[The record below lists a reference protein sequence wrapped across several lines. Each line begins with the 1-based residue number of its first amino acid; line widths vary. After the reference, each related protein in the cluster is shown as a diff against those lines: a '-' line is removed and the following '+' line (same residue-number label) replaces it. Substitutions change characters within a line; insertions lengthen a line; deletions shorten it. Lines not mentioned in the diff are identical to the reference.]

1 MRWPRA
7 SRRGLNRRV
16 SLLVQTPGIMIVLV
30 GVAIYGAVLGLSI
43 RPAVRAILVA
53 VISVGAVQYGA
64 IWLSH
69 LLQTSPGLA
78 GVAATLQAFAG
89 VDARNLAPLTLATAL
104 SSAVSALFSA
114 ISQSSER
121 RRRVRRL
128 AAIED

>member
-1 MRWPRA
+1 M
-7 SRRGLNRRV
+7 
-16 SLLVQTPGIMIVLV
+16 QTDRIMIVLV

-69 LLQTSPGLA
+69 LFQTSPGMA
-78 GVAATLQAFAG
+78 GVVATLRTYAG

-104 SSAVSALFSA
+104 SSAVAALFAA
-114 ISQSSER
+114 ITQSSER

-128 AAIED
+128 AAIKD